1 MYPKMRKVSN
11 SQTKHLIVFDPLKM
25 NEN

>member
-11 SQTKHLIVFDPLKM
+11 SQSKHLIVFDTLKM
-25 NEN
+25 AEN